1 MNARPPIG
9 LCWGTVRDM
18 DAIAMARLAGR
29 HGYDAVAL
37 IPAQLA
43 GLDLAEVRRVL
54 DGEGIARVMLDG
66 VLGMLPRLP
75 DWVRALGVPED
86 RYFAIAEALGVTTFN
101 VPHYRGDPATPRQ
114 ELVDA
119 LGPVAERAQ
128 RAGIRMALEFLPG
141 TGIPDP
147 AAALQLAQAIG
158 NNTVGVMVDTWH
170 LARAGGTLADI
181 EALPAGSITGFQIN
195 DRTAGPPPPGDI
207 FDDEMFERLI
217 PGEGALPLLET
228 LRMVLARAPDV
239 AVDVEIFSQAV
250 REGDA
255 AASDDFASRA
265 LAAIR
270 HLISQC

>member
-1 MNARPPIG
+1 MSPRPPIG

-29 HGYDAVAL
+29 HGYGAVAL

-43 GLDLAEVRRVL
+43 GLDLAEVRRVI
-54 DGEGIARVMLDG
+54 DGEGISGVMLDG

-128 RAGIRMALEFLPG
+128 RAGIKLALEFLPG
-141 TGIPDP
+141 TGMPDP
-147 AAALQLAQAIG
+147 AAALRLAQAIG
-158 NNTVGVMVDTWH
+158 TANVGVMVDAWH

-181 EALPAGSITGFQIN
+181 AALPAGSITGFQIN
-195 DRTAGPPPPGDI
+195 DRAAGPPPGDI
-207 FDDEMFERLI
+207 WDDEMYERLI

-228 LRMVLARAPDV
+228 LRVVLARAPDV
-239 AVDVEIFSQAV
+239 AIDAEIFSQPV

-255 AASDDFASRA
+255 AASDAFAGRA

-270 HLISQC
+270 RLISQL